1 VKVPFP
7 FPVPD
12 ADGRRP
18 LQSPLL
24 QVLKAHCALLEQAA
38 LKFPHLAINPALLAQ
53 HWTPA
58 AHWLGFASGSQM
70 APRGREL
77 VAGAVTVIDD
87 GGGLTGE
94 LVAVIVTGGDTK
106 EEVDRK
112 PLQSPCCKLQVLN
125 AHCWSLVQAAWKFP
139 HRGWSMEFVA

>member
-1 VKVPFP
+1 
-7 FPVPD
+7 
-12 ADGRRP
+12 
-18 LQSPLL
+18 
-24 QVLKAHCALLEQAA
+24 
-38 LKFPHLAINPALLAQ
+38 
-53 HWTPA
+53 
-58 AHWLGFASGSQM
+58 M